1 MVFRDIFIV
10 VVSIFLILSLTFT
23 SIALG
28 LEIFLYPQVYHEAFE
43 ESNVFEKISEF
54 KDDIPGGEFVKIP
67 NNDLQIL
74 AEDLINN
81 SLDYLRGDVDKLNLT
96 LSIDS
101 EELLSFFE
109 SQAEKLPTCAE
120 GVTFSIDE
128 NVCIPE
134 GVNTREFVKEFLEE
148 QNVTILDEGK
158 VDLKEI
164 YGLEEEQLE
173 KARTYVSYYNYTKY
187 GLILLS
193 MILLGMMFLVAKDS
207 KRAFIFSGVSFFVSG
222 LIIIGAMMFASNQN
236 FLVMINLAFLADFV
250 NALVNSFIS
259 KEMFYGI
266 FLTLTGA
273 ILFGFSFFIKKEKS

>member
-128 NVCIPE
+128 NV
-134 GVNTREFVKEFLEE
+134 EE